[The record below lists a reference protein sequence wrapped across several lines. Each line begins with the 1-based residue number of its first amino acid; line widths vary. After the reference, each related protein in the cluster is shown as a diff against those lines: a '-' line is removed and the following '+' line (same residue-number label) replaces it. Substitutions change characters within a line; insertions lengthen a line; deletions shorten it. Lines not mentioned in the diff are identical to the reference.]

1 MVITSTIFFL
11 FGIVFGSFL
20 NVCIAR
26 IPEGLSIISPGS
38 RCPNCLQPIRAY
50 DNVPLLSW
58 LLLGG
63 KCRNCKAPI
72 SMQYPL
78 VELLTGVLFVA
89 CYLNFGFSLQT
100 FKWLSFT
107 CLIVVL
113 TVTDLL
119 VRLLPDAVNFFGAG
133 LGLAFAVRVPPRD
146 DFVGQLLWR
155 VTSLSPVSPL
165 SGVLSAMLG
174 GLFGSLLLWGAATL
188 YRAVRKREGMGMGD
202 VKMMAMVGTFLGVR
216 GGFITI
222 LIGSLLGSILGL
234 AVVLTMFFAGWK
246 RGVAVRASRRGI
258 GTVTELRWVIASA
271 YQLPLGTFLGIGA
284 LLYVHF
290 DPWIS
295 GTIGTTLHF

>member
-1 MVITSTIFFL
+1 MVITSTVFFL
-11 FGIVFGSFL
+11 FGIVLGSFL

-38 RCPNCLQPIRAY
+38 RCPNCLQAIKAY

-63 KCRNCKAPI
+63 KCRNCKTPI

-89 CYLNFGFSLQT
+89 CYLNFGLSIET
-100 FKWLSFT
+100 FKWLTFT
-107 CLIVVL
+107 CLMVVL
-113 TVTDLL
+113 TITDFL
-119 VRLLPDAVNFFGAG
+119 VRLLPDAVNFFGTG

-146 DFVGQLLWR
+146 EFVEQMIR
-155 VTSLSPVSPL
+155 RFMPLSPSSPVL
-165 SGVLSAMLG
+165 GVLSALVG

-216 GGFITI
+216 GAFLTI
-222 LIGSLLGSILGL
+222 LIGSLFGSILGL
-234 AVVLTMFFAGWK
+234 AVVLTMYFAGWK
-246 RGVAVRASRRGI
+246 KALAVRASRRGI
-258 GTVTELRWVIASA
+258 GTEKELRWAIASA

-290 DPWIS
+290 DSWIS
-295 GTIGTTLHF
+295 TLMGRTLH